1 MSNTTEKQVFV
12 DKNLQ
17 KAQKE
22 IFEII
27 TDFFA
32 TQSNHDTILALN
44 ELLCN
49 QIVNDSKVFNGKL
62 NNDIVLVL
70 RLQSMILEV
79 ENKLKEKKDL
89 DECRKIA

>member
-32 TQSNHDTILALN
+32 TQSNNDTILALN

-49 QIVNDSKVFNGKL
+49 QILYDNKSV
-62 NNDIVLVL
+62 DIVLVL